1 MCMDI
6 LENIGSI
13 AAILAGWPL
22 MIYVGFVCIVCTL
35 LLRGIQFRHLS
46 TAMRL
51 IFFPTKKA
59 GVGSQGDMTPIQAF
73 INTLSTNL
81 GNGTIAGMATAIYAG
96 GPGAAIWFII
106 CSFLLMSVR
115 YAEVFVSALYGN
127 RATSVSVGGPLLYLK
142 SMPFG
147 NALAYI
153 YAILCFFYGIIGGGA
168 IQANSISLSLQKAC
182 NIPSMLT
189 AILMGFFV
197 LYVGFGGAHR
207 IVKLSN
213 YLVPVKVGLFFGSAF
228 IILAYYITA
237 IPSAVYL
244 MVLSAIDPAS
254 ANAAL
259 MGITLQQAIQYGL
272 MRSVFASES
281 GLGTAA
287 ILFGSTGTVR
297 PAESALMGMMSTFVS
312 AIVCFIL
319 ALCITV
325 TGMWSSGLTSTS
337 LTVATFNTT
346 FGSLG
351 GIIVSTLSIIFGLG
365 VTVAYAYIVRACWLV
380 IFSPKY
386 EYGNVLLYAL
396 VSAFGAIGQVAV
408 VWQLADIVQAL
419 MLFVNLAAL
428 LMFVYS
434 MRKQMIDETEQ
445 LSKE

>member
-1 MCMDI
+1 MDI
-6 LENIGSI
+6 FKNIEII
-13 AAILAGWPL
+13 ASVLAGWPL
-22 MIYVGFVCIVCTL
+22 MIYVALVCIACTL
-35 LLRGIQFRHLS
+35 LLHGIQVRYLMTGIS
-46 TAMRL
+46 L
-51 IFFPTKKA
+51 IFFPKKQSNVA
-59 GVGSQGDMTPIQAF
+59 AKGDMTPLQAF
-73 INTLSTNL
+73 VNTLSTNL

-96 GPGAAIWFII
+96 GPGAAVWFIV

-115 YAEVFVSALYGN
+115 YVEVFVSALYGN
-127 RATSVSVGGPLLYLK
+127 KMTSSVIGGPMLYLK
-142 SMPFG
+142 SMPCG
-147 NALAYI
+147 NSIAYI
-153 YAILCFFYGIIGGGA
+153 YAILCFLYGIIGGGA
-168 IQANSISLSLQKAC
+168 IQANSISLSLQAAC
-182 NIPSMLT
+182 SVPTIVT
-189 AILMGFFV
+189 ALLMGVFV

-228 IILAYYITA
+228 IILIYHMMA
-237 IPSAVYL
+237 IPSALYL
-244 MVLSAIDPAS
+244 MILSAIDPA
-254 ANAAL
+254 AAHAAL
-259 MGITLQQAIQYGL
+259 VGITLQQAIQYGL

-287 ILFGSTGTVR
+287 VLFGSTGHVR

-346 FGSLG
+346 FGSFG

-380 IFSPKY
+380 LFPSKY

-428 LMFVYS
+428 LVFVCNL
-434 MRKQMIDETEQ
+434 RKQMIAETYQ

>member
-1 MCMDI
+1 MNI
-6 LENIGSI
+6 IENIGWI

-22 MIYVGFVCIVCTL
+22 MIYVSIVCVLCTL

-46 TAMRL
+46 TGIRL
-51 IFFPTKKA
+51 IFSPTKKSD
-59 GVGSQGDMTPIQAF
+59 VGCAGDMTPIQAF
-73 INTLSTNL
+73 VNTLSTNL

-127 RATSVSVGGPLLYLK
+127 KAVSASIGGPMLYLK

-147 NALAYI
+147 GSLAYI

-168 IQANSISLSLQKAC
+168 IQANSISLSLQTAC
-182 NIPSMLT
+182 NVPSILT
-189 AILMGFFV
+189 AILMGTFV

-228 IILAYYITA
+228 IILAYYITG
-237 IPSAVYL
+237 IPAALHL
-244 MVLSAIDPAS
+244 MFLSAIDPAA

-325 TGMWSSGLTSTS
+325 TGMWSSGLTSTA

-351 GIIVSTLSIIFGLG
+351 GVIVSILSIIFGLG

-380 IFSPKY
+380 IVPSKY

-396 VSAFGAIGQVAV
+396 VSAVGAIGQVAV

-428 LMFVYS
+428 LMFVCTL
-434 MRKQMIDETEQ
+434 RTQMIDETDQ
-445 LSKE
+445 LSQA